1 MESISIQSYLAQ
13 LGNRKDPHTGAVSA
27 PIYLST
33 AYGHPGLGQ
42 STGYDYTR
50 TANPTRDILQEGL
63 AVLENGVQG
72 FATSS
77 GMSAIQLAFSIF
89 PANSHFV
96 ASRDLYGGSFRYFQ
110 DMEKK
115 GFYSFTYVDD
125 PIDITSAI
133 QDNTA
138 AVYIET
144 PTNPL
149 MKETDIAA
157 VAEIAKKHGL
167 LVIVDNTFYTPLLQ
181 RQIGRAHV

>member
-1 MESISIQSYLAQ
+1 MDTLSIQSYLAQ
-13 LGNRKDPHTGAVSA
+13 LGNRKDPKTGAVSA

-89 PANSHFV
+89 PANSHF
-96 ASRDLYGGSFRYFQ
+96 RRIQGPLWRQLPLFPGYG
-110 DMEKK
+110 
-115 GFYSFTYVDD
+115 
-125 PIDITSAI
+125 
-133 QDNTA
+133 
-138 AVYIET
+138 
-144 PTNPL
+144 
-149 MKETDIAA
+149 
-157 VAEIAKKHGL
+157 AKRIL
-167 LVIVDNTFYTPLLQ
+167 LLHLC
-181 RQIGRAHV
+181 R

>member
-96 ASRDLYGGSFRYFQ
+96 GSLRRQLPLFPGYG
-110 DMEKK
+110 EKR
-115 GFYSFTYVDD
+115 
-125 PIDITSAI
+125 
-133 QDNTA
+133 
-138 AVYIET
+138 
-144 PTNPL
+144 
-149 MKETDIAA
+149 
-157 VAEIAKKHGL
+157 L
-167 LVIVDNTFYTPLLQ
+167 LFLHLC
-181 RQIGRAHV
+181 R

>member
-77 GMSAIQLAFSIF
+77 GMSAISLLSAFFRPTAILLHPGIF
-89 PANSHFV
+89 TA
-96 ASRDLYGGSFRYFQ
+96 AA
-110 DMEKK
+110 
-115 GFYSFTYVDD
+115 
-125 PIDITSAI
+125 SAI
-133 QDNTA
+133 SR
-138 AVYIET
+138 IWR
-144 PTNPL
+144 
-149 MKETDIAA
+149 KR
-157 VAEIAKKHGL
+157 L
-167 LVIVDNTFYTPLLQ
+167 LFLHLC
-181 RQIGRAHV
+181 R